1 MNELTRLADSLQA
14 GELPLHDYLDHL
26 ESRFRQVEPEVQAF
40 LPEAD
45 RFARLRREADRLLAR
60 YPQPESRP
68 PLFGVPI
75 GVKDIFHVSGFTTR
89 AGSQLPPDLLQ
100 GPEAAVVTALRQ
112 AGALILGK
120 TVTTEFAYL
129 APGPT
134 RNPHN
139 LEHTP
144 GGSSSGS
151 AAGVAAGLCPLAL
164 GSQTIGSL
172 IRPASY
178 CGIAGYK
185 PSYDRVSRE
194 GVIPLAPSLDHA
206 GFFTATV
213 SGMLRVAALVCAE
226 WQAPVLPVEPVLA
239 IPEGPY
245 LERAGTATQTWFRQV
260 TTGLESAGY
269 TVRSVPLFADF
280 EELETVHKM
289 LMAAEAAAVHAD
301 WFAAND
307 HLYRAETAAL
317 ITQGEMAPADLV
329 EIGREGR
336 EALRLVLHAQMDA
349 HEVDLWLAPAATGP
363 APHGL
368 ASTGDSIM
376 NLPWT
381 YAGLPVVSVPAG
393 VDEGLPL
400 GLQLVGRYYEDEV
413 LLGWAEAIE
422 GIVRPALT
430 GLE

>member
-1 MNELTRLADSLQA
+1 MNELTRLANNLRA
-14 GELPLHDYLDHL
+14 GELGLHDYLDHL
-26 ESRFRQVEPEVQAF
+26 ESRFQQVEPQVQAF

-45 RFARLRREADRLLAR
+45 RFARLRREAEGLLRR

-68 PLFGVPI
+68 PLYGIAI
-75 GVKDIFHVSGFTTR
+75 GVKDIFHVSGFATR
-89 AGSQLPPDLLQ
+89 AGSRLPAELLQ
-100 GPEAAVVTALRQ
+100 GPEAAVVTVLRQ
-112 AGALILGK
+112 AGALVLGK

-139 LEHTP
+139 LAHTP

-151 AAGVAAGLCPLAL
+151 AAAVAAGLCPLAL

-178 CGIAGYK
+178 CGVTGYK
-185 PSYDRVSRE
+185 PSYDRVARE
-194 GVIPLAPSLDHA
+194 GVIPLAPSLDHV
-206 GFFTATV
+206 GFFASSV
-213 SGMLRVAALVCAE
+213 SGMLRVAALVCAG
-226 WQAPVLPVEPVLA
+226 WQTPVLPVEPVLG

-245 LERAGTATQTWFRQV
+245 LERAGGATIAWFRQV
-260 TTGLESAGY
+260 AAGLEAAGY

-289 LMAAEAAAVHAD
+289 LMAAEAAGVHAG
-301 WFAAND
+301 WFTRYD
-307 HLYRAETAAL
+307 YLYRAETASL
-317 ITQGEMAPADLV
+317 LTQGAMAPADLV
-329 EIGREGR
+329 DAARDGRE
-336 EALRLVLHAQMDA
+336 ELRLALHAQMDA
-349 HEVDLWLAPAATGP
+349 HEVDIWLAPAATGP

-368 ASTGDSIM
+368 ESTGDSVM

-381 YAGLPVVSVPAG
+381 YAGLPVVTVPAG
-393 VDEGLPL
+393 VADGLPL
-400 GLQLVGRYYEDEV
+400 GLQLVGRWYEDEV

-422 GIVRPALT
+422 GIVRPVLT
-430 GLE
+430 GVE

>member
-1 MNELTRLADSLQA
+1 MNDLVVLAASLQA
-14 GELPLHDYLDHL
+14 GDLALLDYLDLL
-26 ESRFRQVEPEVQAF
+26 EERFQQVEPQVQAF

-45 RFARLRREADRLLAR
+45 RFARLRREANGLLRR

-68 PLFGVPI
+68 PLFGIPV
-75 GVKDIFHVSGFTTR
+75 GVKDIYHAGGFVTQ
-89 AGSQLPPDLLQ
+89 AGSQLPAELLQ

-112 AGALILGK
+112 AGALIMGK

-139 LEHTP
+139 LDHTP

-151 AAGVAAGLCPLAL
+151 AAAVAAGLCPLAL

-178 CGIAGYK
+178 CGVVGYK

-194 GVIPLAPSLDHA
+194 GIIPLAPSLDHA
-206 GFFTATV
+206 GFFTSSV
-213 SGMLRVAALVCAE
+213 RGMLRVAALVCDG
-226 WQAPVLPVEPVLA
+226 WQTPVLPVEPVLG

-245 LERAGTATQTWFRQV
+245 LERGGPGTVAWFRQV
-260 TTGLESAGY
+260 AAGLEAAGY

-280 EELETVHKM
+280 DELETVHKM
-289 LMAAEAAAVHAD
+289 LMAAEAAAVHQA
-301 WFAAND
+301 WFAAYD
-307 HLYRAETAAL
+307 YLYRAETAEL
-317 ITQGEMAPADLV
+317 LTTGEMAPADLV
-329 EIGREGR
+329 SAARAGREELR
-336 EALRLVLHAQMDA
+336 AAL
-349 HEVDLWLAPAATGP
+349 HELMAVDGIDIWISPAATGP
-363 APHGL
+363 APLGL
-368 ASTGDSIM
+368 ESTGNSIM

-393 VDEGLPL
+393 EVDGLPL
-400 GLQLVGRYYEDEV
+400 GLQLAGKWYEDEV
-413 LLGWAEAIE
+413 LLVWAEAIA
-422 GIVRPALT
+422 GLIRPA
-430 GLE
+430 